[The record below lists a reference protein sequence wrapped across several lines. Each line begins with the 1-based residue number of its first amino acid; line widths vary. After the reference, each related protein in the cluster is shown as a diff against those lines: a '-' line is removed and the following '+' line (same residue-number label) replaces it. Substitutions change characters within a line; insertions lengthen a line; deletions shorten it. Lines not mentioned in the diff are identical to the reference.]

1 MKVLQSS
8 IFRAACSVIIGGL
21 LIKYPD
27 VTATWLII
35 AIGVLFLLSGVI
47 SVVVYVSARRNAGG
61 TTVIDSNG
69 NVIAGG
75 TPPFPIVGV
84 GSIILGL
91 LLSLRPAFVIDTM
104 AYILG
109 AMLILGAINQ
119 MVCLVSAG
127 KVKRMPLFFWISP
140 VLILIVGLIAII
152 HPVWIASAPLI
163 IIGWSL
169 LLYGVTEVINA
180 LKINADRRRFEK
192 TMMQSATTEAHNPGD
207 NYMDDESTQKE

>member
-27 VTATWLII
+27 VTATWIVI
-35 AIGVLFLLSGVI
+35 VIGVLFLLSGII
-47 SVVVYVSARRNAGG
+47 SVAIYISERRNTGG

-75 TPPFPIVGV
+75 SPPFPIVGV

-91 LLSLRPAFVIDTM
+91 FLSLRPNFVIDTM

-109 AMLILGAINQ
+109 AILILGAVNQ

-127 KVKRMPLFFWISP
+127 KIKRIPLFFWISP
-140 VLILIVGLIAII
+140 ALVLIIGLVAIV
-152 HPVWIASAPLI
+152 HPIWIASAPLI

-169 LLYGVTEVINA
+169 FLYGVTEVINA
-180 LKINADRRRFEK
+180 LKINTDRRHFEK
-192 TMMQSATTEAHNPGD
+192 TMMQSATTDAHNPGD
-207 NYMDDESTQKE
+207 NYMEDDSAKKE

>member
-47 SVVVYVSARRNAGG
+47 SVVAYISARRNTSG

-75 TPPFPIVGV
+75 NPPFPIVGV

-109 AMLILGAINQ
+109 AILILGAVNQ

-127 KVKRMPLFFWISP
+127 KIKRMPLFFWISP

-152 HPVWIASAPLI
+152 HPIWIASAPLI

-180 LKINADRRRFEK
+180 LKMNADRRRFEK

-207 NYMDDESTQKE
+207 NYMDDEPTQKE